1 MISIAM
7 FNNKGGVGKT
17 TLLCNLASYLHK
29 FANKRVLVIDA
40 DPQCNCSTYV
50 LDNDTFC
57 DLYFDKKGFSIEDL
71 VRPLQR
77 GKGFINQDAFSVIES
92 KEFGFSLLPGNPG
105 FAMQEDFL
113 SSDWADVA
121 GKRYRGIQTT
131 MVFFQ
136 LLSICEQKYDYVFFD
151 MGPSLGAINRS
162 ILLACDYFVIP
173 MSTDIFSILALS
185 NIGKSV
191 SGWRED
197 FNKALEGLDNKE
209 KKDIEESLNGFRT
222 KCSIKFLGY
231 VEQQYI
237 TKTERNG
244 NQRAVKAY
252 DKILK
257 KLPSEIDKYVVEK
270 INGSEKKEVGSVDYR
285 IGSIPNY
292 YSLIPMS
299 QNAHKPVF
307 VLGGT
312 DGIVG
317 AHYQKV
323 SDFKELIKGI
333 TDHFII
339 NIERIREKD

>member
-17 TLLCNLASYLHK
+17 TLLCNLASYLSK
-29 FANKRVLVIDA
+29 FENKRVLVIDA

-50 LDNDTFC
+50 LDNDTFY
-57 DLYFDKKGFSIEDL
+57 DLYYDRNGFSIEEL

-77 GKGFINQDAFSVIES
+77 GKGFINQDGFSVIKS
-92 KEFGFSLLPGNPG
+92 QEFGFSLLPGNPK

-131 MVFFQ
+131 MVFFHV
-136 LLSICEQKYDYVFFD
+136 LSLCQNNYDYVFFD

-173 MSTDIFSILALS
+173 MSTDIFSVLALS
-185 NIGKSV
+185 NIGKSIDI
-191 SGWRED
+191 WRD
-197 FNKALEGLDNKE
+197 SFNKAMDDLDYREKE
-209 KKDIEESLNGFRT
+209 EIAKSLNGFRT
-222 KCSIKFLGY
+222 SCSIKFLGY

-237 TKTERNG
+237 TKMEKNG
-244 NQRAVKAY
+244 GQRAVKAY

-257 KLPSEIDKYVVEK
+257 RLPGEIDKHVVEL
-270 INGSEKKEVGSVDYR
+270 INGSEKKEVEPVDYR

-323 SDFKELIKGI
+323 SDYKELIKRL
-333 TDHFII
+333 TDHFLS